1 MGEGEFEK
9 FHTDLGLAMKVIKH
23 QKEDADEV
31 IKETN
36 HRKIDR
42 DTAFFLNRA
51 VNHGLKY
58 EEKNGGIDMCL
69 AMEKKTL
76 RDNIMGAIEILKD
89 EGISDEAII
98 EKIIKKFGVTKDY
111 VLELLVPRTL

>member
-1 MGEGEFEK
+1 MSDNGTLKIKLTGGEL

-51 VNHGLKY
+51 VNLGLEY
-58 EEKNGGIDMCL
+58 EEKDGGIDMCL
-69 AMEKKTL
+69 ALEKKYKDIVFLKCL
-76 RDNIMGAIEILKD
+76 RNTGKFCFSIQSGHTAQRR
-89 EGISDEAII
+89 S
-98 EKIIKKFGVTKDY
+98 EK
-111 VLELLVPRTL
+111 